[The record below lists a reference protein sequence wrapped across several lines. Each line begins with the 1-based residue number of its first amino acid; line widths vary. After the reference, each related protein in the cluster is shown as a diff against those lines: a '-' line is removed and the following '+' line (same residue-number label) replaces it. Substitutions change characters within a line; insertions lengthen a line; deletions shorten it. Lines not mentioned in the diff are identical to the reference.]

1 MSDLVNLIVDVHDAR
16 WSEEVDSSARR
27 AIATLGLRLG
37 PSDERTL
44 AWIDAEFGGGWSREV
59 FLGDAIV
66 AFDDDEPVGFAAFD
80 ARTLSYAWLRG
91 VARDPGVGLFGP
103 VGVASAY
110 RGGNL
115 GKALVALAI
124 LALRSRGYS
133 RALIAAASE
142 GRLAR
147 YYERTIGARVIERF
161 PRDQILGRKLRT
173 VILASGNGS
182 NAQAVIDAV
191 APGDLA
197 LDIVGIV
204 ANRADA
210 YVLERARAAS
220 LPTNVLLWNRSDES
234 RERYDD
240 RLLDA
245 VRSWEP
251 ELVLLLGWM
260 YLLSPTFIAAFPR
273 MLNIHPAFLPHD
285 ARKDTVTMPDGVVI
299 PAFRGAHAVRDAQA
313 ASSPWI
319 GASVHRVTAQT
330 DRGDVLVR
338 SPLRMSDH
346 ARLPLVEHEILLRA
360 IRLFLFA
367 S

>member
-1 MSDLVNLIVDVHDAR
+1 MNDLVNLIVDLHDAR
-16 WSEEVDSSARR
+16 WSEEADSRARH
-27 AIATLGLRLG
+27 AIATLGLRVG
-37 PSDERTL
+37 HFDERTL
-44 AWIDAEFGGGWSREV
+44 AWIDHEFGGGWSREV

-66 AFDDDEPVGFAAFD
+66 AFHGDEPVGFAAFD
-80 ARTLSYAWLRG
+80 VRSLTYAWLGG
-91 VARDPGVGLFGP
+91 VAREPGVGLFGP
-103 VGVASAY
+103 VGIASAY

-115 GKALVALAI
+115 GNALIVLAI
-124 LALRSRGYS
+124 LALRARGYS
-133 RALIAAASE
+133 RALIAAASD

-147 YYERTIGARVIERF
+147 YYERTVDARVIERF
-161 PRDQILGRKLRT
+161 PRDHILGHKRRT

-191 APGDLA
+191 ATGDLA
-197 LDIVGIV
+197 LDIVGIG

-210 YVLERARAAS
+210 YVLERAKAAS
-220 LPTNVLLWNRSDES
+220 LPTNVLLWNRPDES
-234 RERYDD
+234 RDSYDR
-240 RLLDA
+240 RLLEA

-251 ELVLLLGWM
+251 EMVLLLGWM
-260 YLLSPTFIAAFPR
+260 HLLSPTFITAFPE

-285 ARKDTVTMPDGVVI
+285 ATKDTVTMPDGVVI

-319 GASVHRVTAQT
+319 GASVHRVTPQT

-338 SPLRMSDH
+338 YPLRMADSV
-346 ARLPLVEHEILLRA
+346 RLHVVEHDILLRA
-360 IRLFLFA
+360 IRLSLFA